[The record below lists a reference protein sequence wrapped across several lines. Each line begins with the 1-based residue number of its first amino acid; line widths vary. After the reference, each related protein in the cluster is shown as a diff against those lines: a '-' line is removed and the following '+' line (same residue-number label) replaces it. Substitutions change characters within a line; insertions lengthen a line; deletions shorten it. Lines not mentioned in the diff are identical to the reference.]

1 MSGEQI
7 AIIVLGIIIFALL
20 GIIVIQMW
28 FIKGLSENFDAK
40 ERDLLNRVMTRN
52 YETFVQAEVV
62 RNQENS
68 PLTAEEIYE
77 QQIERGIP
85 V

>member
-1 MSGEQI
+1 MITE
-7 AIIVLGIIIFALL
+7 IILGIIIFALL
-20 GIIVIQMW
+20 GIIVVQLW
-28 FIKGLSENFDAK
+28 FIKGLSESFNAK
-40 ERDLLNRVMTRN
+40 EKDLLNRLMARN
-52 YETFVQAEVV
+52 FETFVQSEVV
-62 RNQENS
+62 LNQENR

>member
-40 ERDLLNRVMTRN
+40 ERDLLNRVMARN
-52 YETFVQAEVV
+52 FETFVQSEVV
-62 RNQENS
+62 LNQENR

>member
-7 AIIVLGIIIFALL
+7 AIIVLGIIVIGLL

-28 FIKGLSENFDAK
+28 FIKTLSENFDIK
-40 ERDLLNRVMTRN
+40 EKDLLNRVMARN
-52 YETFVQAEVV
+52 FETFVQSEVV
-62 RNQENS
+62 LNQENR

>member
-28 FIKGLSENFDAK
+28 FIKGLSENFDIK
-40 ERDLLNRVMTRN
+40 EKDLLNRVMARN
-52 YETFVQAEVV
+52 FETFVQSEVV
-62 RNQENS
+62 LNQENR

>member
-28 FIKGLSENFDAK
+28 FIKTLSENFDIK
-40 ERDLLNRVMTRN
+40 EKDLLNRVMARN
-52 YETFVQAEVV
+52 FETFVQSEVV
-62 RNQENS
+62 LNQENR

>member
-1 MSGEQI
+1 MLFRSI
-7 AIIVLGIIIFALL
+7 AIIVLGIIVIGLL

-28 FIKGLSENFDAK
+28 FIKTLSENFDIK
-40 ERDLLNRVMTRN
+40 EKDLLNRVMARN
-52 YETFVQAEVV
+52 FETFVQSEVV
-62 RNQENS
+62 LNQENR

>member
-40 ERDLLNRVMTRN
+40 EKDLLNRVMARN
-52 YETFVQAEVV
+52 FETFVQSEVV
-62 RNQENS
+62 LNQENR